1 MTNAEA
7 TLWRSIRGASFMGL
21 KFRRQVPIGKYVVDF
36 LCIEHKL
43 IVELDGA
50 PHDDQRQKQYD
61 ARREAEL
68 TGRGYKVLR
77 FPNDL
82 ILGGGDIVLDRIRAA
97 LSLSEG
103 SFAAWAPR
111 NSPSSADR

>member
-7 TLWRSIRGASFMGL
+7 ILWRSLRGSAFMGL

-36 LCIEHKL
+36 LCIEHNL

-50 PHDDQRQKQYD
+50 PHDEQSQKQYD
-61 ARREAEL
+61 ARRDAEL
-68 TGRGYKVLR
+68 IAQGYKVLR

-82 ILGGGDIVLDRIRAA
+82 IIGGGDIVLDHIRAA
-97 LSLSEG
+97 IPWTKG
-103 SFAAWAPR
+103 
-111 NSPSSADR
+111 